1 MDVNVV
7 WMPRALQAI
16 GTILDALPRLGVT
29 PAIRDRSLA
38 LFAHDRAAFERAVT
52 VWKGAER
59 HFQIALAPDEMAR
72 RIRARLQW
80 LPGPE
85 RDYWASVWQQAG
97 PPADTL
103 RFLALALD
111 AAGQPIPIAN
121 TDPALLL
128 LVDSLPPDP
137 PRHLLPPFITPT

>member
-1 MDVNVV
+1 MPRSTIDSCARASWRDRRVGYAGGRFAMDVNVV

-16 GTILDALPRLGVT
+16 GTILDALHRLGLT
-29 PAIRDRSLA
+29 PAVRDEALTLWARDRATL
-38 LFAHDRAAFERAVT
+38 ERAVA

-85 RDYWASVWQQAG
+85 RDYLAGVW
-97 PPADTL
+97 
-103 RFLALALD
+103 
-111 AAGQPIPIAN
+111 
-121 TDPALLL
+121 
-128 LVDSLPPDP
+128 
-137 PRHLLPPFITPT
+137 PR